1 MFKRFGQVLMIV
13 AVLAATGT
21 HWAILQSVAWT
32 SMLAHNLQTT
42 SAREAVVETF
52 DGKHPCC
59 LCKAIAAGKK
69 SEKKKEFVASWK
81 QLEFISSNSSLTFR
95 SPESFTLL
103 PELCVTWNTMTQKPP
118 VPPPRAA

>member
-1 MFKRFGQVLMIV
+1 VFRRFAHVLMII
-13 AVLAATGT
+13 AALAATGT
-21 HWAILQSVAWT
+21 HWTVLQTVAWT
-32 SMLAHNLQTT
+32 SMLARNLCTT

-81 QLEFISSNSSLTFR
+81 QFEFISSRTAFTFQP
-95 SPESFTLL
+95 PETFTLL
-103 PELCVTWNTMTQKPP
+103 PEPCVTWNTLMQEPP
-118 VPPPRAA
+118 VPPPRTA